1 MNGKSWL
8 TGSFLVGICSLAL
21 AVPAFGVDAD
31 PTPTP
36 SPSASS
42 TPVPE
47 PTPTPTPSP
56 TLTPVPSPS
65 STSTTPLPH
74 EILMATPSATPA
86 PSTNSYGEV
95 CPTVYGSWT
104 RGCPTVPNPD
114 PGCVTGRG
122 LCPGEHAGWALVDE
136 NGNVTGGV
144 IVCTPEVC
152 GANSPLVPGN
162 PGYGGGYWAG
172 QRLVLQTVQDPVEAA
187 AAANGIGNVAGYS
200 SGARYNFATG
210 QWTLQAGNDVYNM
223 AIAYPS
229 GSDHLTLIYGASE
242 ETPATSSTRPGGAPS
257 GELGGEP
264 GGEPQAPSAT
274 WIALNQSFVPPNTL
288 QAEYPVVITDAAAER
303 RIDLAAQL
311 VSSLGYGQIGSAVD
325 QAKRLQWVYI
335 WSGLRALP
343 EDERAAVRED
353 LRTTAINSGAE
364 RDLVTMAA
372 GLTRLDLATTVAQA
386 VTDGSSSA
394 STPALQISCINAL
407 TIGRVRAARAACTS

>member
-1 MNGKSWL
+1 
-8 TGSFLVGICSLAL
+8 
-21 AVPAFGVDAD
+21 
-31 PTPTP
+31 
-36 SPSASS
+36 
-42 TPVPE
+42 
-47 PTPTPTPSP
+47 
-56 TLTPVPSPS
+56 
-65 STSTTPLPH
+65 
-74 EILMATPSATPA
+74 MATHSATPA

-274 WIALNQSFVPPNTL
+274 WIALSQSFVPPNTL

>member
-1 MNGKSWL
+1 MNGKRWL
-8 TGSFLVGICSLAL
+8 AGSFLIGTCSFAL
-21 AVPAFGVDAD
+21 VVPAFGVDAD
-31 PTPTP
+31 PAPAP

-42 TPVPE
+42 TPAPE
-47 PTPTPTPSP
+47 PTPTPTP
-56 TLTPVPSPS
+56 TPSPS
-65 STSTTPLPH
+65 ATSTTPLPH
-74 EILMATPSATPA
+74 EILMATPSATPT
-86 PSTNSYGEV
+86 PTTNSYGEV
-95 CPTVYGSWT
+95 CPTVYGSGT

-162 PGYGGGYWAG
+162 PGYGGGYWGG

-187 AAANGIGNVAGYS
+187 ASANGVGNVAGYS
-200 SGARYNFATG
+200 NGARYDFATG
-210 QWTLQAGNDVYNM
+210 QWTLQSGTDIYNM

-229 GSDHLTLIYGASE
+229 GSDHLTLIFGGSE
-242 ETPATSSTRPGGAPS
+242 ETPPTSTTR
-257 GELGGEP
+257 P
-264 GGEPQAPSAT
+264 GGEPQAPSST
-274 WIALNQSFVPPNTL
+274 WIALSQSFVPPTTL

-335 WSGLRALP
+335 WSGLRAMP

-353 LRTTAINSGAE
+353 LRTTAISSGAE

-394 STPALQISCINAL
+394 TTPALQLSCINAL
-407 TIGRVRAARAACTS
+407 TVGRVRAARAACTS

>member
-1 MNGKSWL
+1 MNGKRWL
-8 TGSFLVGICSLAL
+8 AGSFLIGICIFAL
-21 AVPAFGVDAD
+21 VEPAFGVDAD
-31 PTPTP
+31 PAPAS
-36 SPSASS
+36 SPSGSS
-42 TPVPE
+42 TPAPE
-47 PTPTPTPSP
+47 PTPTPTP
-56 TLTPVPSPS
+56 TPSPS
-65 STSTTPLPH
+65 ATSTTPLPH
-74 EILMATPSATPA
+74 EILMATPSATPT
-86 PSTNSYGEV
+86 PTTNSYGEV
-95 CPTVYGSWT
+95 CPTVYGSGT

-162 PGYGGGYWAG
+162 PGYGGGYWGG

-187 AAANGIGNVAGYS
+187 ASANGVGNVAGYS
-200 SGARYNFATG
+200 NGARYDFATG
-210 QWTLQAGNDVYNM
+210 QWTLQSGTDIYNM

-229 GSDHLTLIYGASE
+229 GSDHLTLVYGGTE
-242 ETPATSSTRPGGAPS
+242 ETPLTSTTRPG
-257 GELGGEP
+257 E
-264 GGEPQAPSAT
+264 EPQAPSST
-274 WIALNQSFVPPNTL
+274 WIALSQSFVPPATL

-335 WSGLRALP
+335 WSGLRAMP

-353 LRTTAINSGAE
+353 LRTTAISSGAE

-394 STPALQISCINAL
+394 TTPAMQLSCINAL
-407 TIGRVRAARAACTS
+407 TVGRVRAARAACTS

>member
-1 MNGKSWL
+1 M
-8 TGSFLVGICSLAL
+8 
-21 AVPAFGVDAD
+21 
-31 PTPTP
+31 
-36 SPSASS
+36 
-42 TPVPE
+42 
-47 PTPTPTPSP
+47 
-56 TLTPVPSPS
+56 
-65 STSTTPLPH
+65 
-74 EILMATPSATPA
+74 
-86 PSTNSYGEV
+86 
-95 CPTVYGSWT
+95 CPTVYGSGT

-162 PGYGGGYWAG
+162 PGYGGGYWGG

-187 AAANGIGNVAGYS
+187 AAANGVGNVAGYG
-200 SGARYNFATG
+200 SGARYDFATG
-210 QWTLQAGNDVYNM
+210 QWTLQSGTDIYNM
-223 AIAYPS
+223 EIAYPS
-229 GSDHLTLIYGASE
+229 GNDHLTLIYGGSE
-242 ETPATSSTRPGGAPS
+242 ETPLTSTSRPGV
-257 GELGGEP
+257 EP
-264 GGEPQAPSAT
+264 GGEPQAPSST
-274 WIALNQSFVPPNTL
+274 WIALSQSFVPPTTL

-303 RIDLAAQL
+303 RIDLAAQV

-325 QAKRLQWVYI
+325 QVKRLQWVYI

-372 GLTRLDLATTVAQA
+372 SLTRLDLATTVAQA

-394 STPALQISCINAL
+394 TTPALQRSCINAL
-407 TIGRVRAARAACTS
+407 TVGRVRAARATCTS

>member
-1 MNGKSWL
+1 MNGKRWL
-8 TGSFLVGICSLAL
+8 AGSILIGICIFAL
-21 AVPAFGVDAD
+21 VEPAFGVDAD
-31 PTPTP
+31 PAPTP

-42 TPVPE
+42 TPSPE
-47 PTPTPTPSP
+47 PTPTPTP
-56 TLTPVPSPS
+56 TPSPS
-65 STSTTPLPH
+65 ATSTTPLPH
-74 EILMATPSATPA
+74 EILMATPSATPT
-86 PSTNSYGEV
+86 PTTNSYGEV
-95 CPTVYGSWT
+95 CPTVYGSGT

-162 PGYGGGYWAG
+162 PGYGGGYWGG

-187 AAANGIGNVAGYS
+187 ASANGVGNVAGYS
-200 SGARYNFATG
+200 NGARYDFATG
-210 QWTLQAGNDVYNM
+210 QWTLQSGTDIYNM

-229 GSDHLTLIYGASE
+229 GSDHLTLIFGGSE
-242 ETPATSSTRPGGAPS
+242 ETPLTSTTRPG
-257 GELGGEP
+257 E
-264 GGEPQAPSAT
+264 EPQAPSST
-274 WIALNQSFVPPNTL
+274 WIALSQSFVPPTTL

-335 WSGLRALP
+335 WSGLRAMP

-353 LRTTAINSGAE
+353 LRTTAISSGAE

-394 STPALQISCINAL
+394 TTPALQLSCINAL
-407 TIGRVRAARAACTS
+407 TVGRVRAARAACTS

>member
-8 TGSFLVGICSLAL
+8 AGSFLVGICCLAL

-31 PTPTP
+31 PTPAP

-74 EILMATPSATPA
+74 EILMATPSATPT

-229 GSDHLTLIYGASE
+229 GSDHLTLIYGGSE

-257 GELGGEP
+257 GEP

-274 WIALNQSFVPPNTL
+274 WIALSQSFVPPTTL
-288 QAEYPVVITDAAAER
+288 QAEYPVVISDAAAER

-372 GLTRLDLATTVAQA
+372 SLTRLDLATTIAQA

-394 STPALQISCINAL
+394 TTPALQLSCINAL
-407 TIGRVRAARAACTS
+407 TVGRVRAARAACTS

>member
-31 PTPTP
+31 PNPAP

-187 AAANGIGNVAGYS
+187 AAAKGIGNVAGYS

-274 WIALNQSFVPPNTL
+274 WIALSQSFVPPNTL

-353 LRTTAINSGAE
+353 LRTTAINGGAE

-372 GLTRLDLATTVAQA
+372 GLTRLDLATTVTQA

>member
-1 MNGKSWL
+1 MTGKRWL
-8 TGSFLVGICSLAL
+8 AGSFLIGICSFAM

-31 PTPTP
+31 PVPAP

-47 PTPTPTPSP
+47 PTPTPTPTP
-56 TLTPVPSPS
+56 TPS

-74 EILMATPSATPA
+74 EILMATPSATPT

-229 GSDHLTLIYGASE
+229 GSDHLTLIYGGSE
-242 ETPATSSTRPGGAPS
+242 ETPLTSSTRPGGAPS
-257 GELGGEP
+257 GEPSGEP
-264 GGEPQAPSAT
+264 GGEPQAPSST
-274 WIALNQSFVPPNTL
+274 WIALSQSFVPPTTL
-288 QAEYPVVITDAAAER
+288 QAEYPVVISDAAAER

-372 GLTRLDLATTVAQA
+372 SLTRLDLATTIAQA

-394 STPALQISCINAL
+394 TTPALQLSCINAL
-407 TIGRVRAARAACTS
+407 TVGRVRAARAACTS